1 MTSLW
6 RRIRYGLLH
15 GRMEADLNEE
25 LGLALRIGLAAGAT
39 RVISHLL
46 FGVTAFDVVTFAGV
60 ATLLSI
66 AAFIACWLPAR
77 RAATVDPLIALRE
90 L

>member
-1 MTSLW
+1 
-6 RRIRYGLLH
+6 
-15 GRMEADLNEE
+15 
-25 LGLALRIGLAAGAT
+25 
-39 RVISHLL
+39 L
-46 FGVTAFDVVTFAGV
+46 FDVTAFDVMTFAGV
-60 ATLLSI
+60 GTLLSI